1 MSRNLGKDP
10 PEAKVSHNSQR
21 MAVSVLFVSENSVAA
36 QVAAAVTRS
45 CVAAVSS
52 DHLPQLQLSCAAS
65 GELASSIL
73 PELPGQHGLGQ
84 HGLELGEAAS
94 LASLS
99 ADQFD
104 LLVVCGDTGL
114 FPGPVWRY
122 HAAVDRLAWIC
133 CAVLCAHCV
142 VCSLC
147 CVPAVLWGCLNY
159 IALH

>member
-1 MSRNLGKDP
+1 
-10 PEAKVSHNSQR
+10 

-36 QVAAAVTRS
+36 RVAAAVTRS

-73 PELPGQHGLGQ
+73 SELPGQ

-94 LASLS
+94 LEILS

-104 LLVVCGDTGL
+104 LLVVCGDTGI

-122 HAAVDRLAWIC
+122 WHAAVDRLA
-133 CAVLCAHCV
+133 
-142 VCSLC
+142 
-147 CVPAVLWGCLNY
+147 
-159 IALH
+159 